1 MRRWGPRRVSRQK
14 RAEGVGAEAEAGP
27 KRQSGGGDRAA
38 AKRAKGGGVT
48 AAPPAVE
55 KTEGPEA
62 ISSLLAVHHQSDC
75 QRNHCRALSTCL
87 SWGHSRHRNRNL
99 SQDPLQ
105 SLLTVKFSRALC
117 GNWRFFPQVACRGLL
132 LLLPLVESCGA
143 TLCPGWAPLLPFACR
158 CHSKAKASPFLEHK
172 PPASPISAVILL

>member
-105 SLLTVKFSRALC
+105 SLLTVKFSRALRS
-117 GNWRFFPQVACRGLL
+117 NWRFFPQVACRGLL
-132 LLLPLVESCGA
+132 LLLPLVKSCGCNA
-143 TLCPGWAPLLPFACR
+143 LSRLG
-158 CHSKAKASPFLEHK
+158 ASPPLCLQV
-172 PPASPISAVILL
+172 PQQSQSQPLSGT